1 METLLPRLPR
11 LSLAIMAPLCLT
23 LLYLCLVGAEF
34 FYEKSQKQEQ
44 VAESQLAQIRQ
55 QMFRMQHIVSEA
67 LAVQDVDRISQEVSL
82 AATDLD
88 LMVMVLVDP
97 ASNIRYANHLVWQ
110 GSRASQVIDGYDVLW
125 HQQTVTADKPWV
137 QVNPQRLSIQ
147 AYYPVSHKGIPRY
160 GDINLIYLEYDLSG
174 AYSRAVGQLQQRF
187 MQIWGGGAIFILLF
201 LLVFH
206 YVGVRPLRQLLR
218 LARRANV
225 DELGQPITL
234 ASSEVARLQDYLHA
248 TEQRLQRAL
257 KQLRDS
263 EQRWLFAVEGSQTG
277 IWDWQISTGELF
289 LSDRWKEMLGYGAM
303 EVKNEYSAWEGRLH
317 PEDREQVI
325 SRLQAYLNG
334 ETEVYESR
342 HRLMHRQGHY
352 IWVLDRG
359 MVVEW
364 QPDGRPARV
373 IGSQR
378 DVSEDV
384 RNQQAIAHQANHDAL
399 TNLAN
404 RRAVMDALY
413 EFQQSGG
420 TGLPRM
426 GALLLIDLDN
436 FKLINDALGH
446 HHGDRLLIQ
455 VAARLSGF
463 FNGNALVSRLG
474 GDEFAIMV
482 LDLAPDEAQA
492 SHQALQLGAE
502 LRQLLARSFQLSD
515 QQINVSASVGICL
528 FDNRHTHEP
537 SQLLRRADMAMYEA
551 KDSGRNGCAL
561 YDDALEDKATEN
573 LWLQNE
579 LRHAIEREQLS
590 LVFQPIYSRDGEL
603 VCCEALC
610 RWYHPERGPISP
622 AKFIPV
628 AEDCGLILNIGQWVL
643 LEVCRTIKA
652 MEAKGT
658 PMPAVAVNISARH
671 FNQSDFVERL
681 IALLKAQQ
689 VSPKQIELELT
700 EYALLSNLNVISERM
715 QHLRRA
721 GFSIAI
727 DDFGTG
733 YSSLSYLQSLPL
745 SRLKLDAAFVGRIG
759 TEAGD
764 AIVRAIVDM
773 SHSLNLQVVA
783 EGVET
788 EAQQN
793 YLTVLECDF
802 FQGYLLGKPMSASL
816 LVADELDTRTGASA

>member
-1 METLLPRLPR
+1 
-11 LSLAIMAPLCLT
+11 MAPLCLM
-23 LLYLCLVGAEF
+23 LLYLMLVVAEYW
-34 FYEKSQKQEQ
+34 YEKSETQQQ
-44 VAESQLAQIRQ
+44 VAQNQLAQVRN
-55 QMFRMQHIVSEA
+55 QMFRLQHIVSDA
-67 LAVQDVDRISQEVSL
+67 MAVQDVERISQEVSL

-88 LMVMVLVDP
+88 LMVLVLVDP

-110 GSRASQVIDGYDVLW
+110 GSRASQVIDGYDVLR

-137 QVNPQRLSIQ
+137 EINPQRLSIQ
-147 AYYPVSHKGIPRY
+147 AYYPLSHKGIPRY

-174 AYSRAVGQLQQRF
+174 AYGRAIGQLEQRF
-187 MQIWGGGAIFILLF
+187 MQIWGGGAVFIILF
-201 LLVFH
+201 LIVFH
-206 YVGVRPLRQLLR
+206 FVCVRPLRQLLG
-218 LARRANV
+218 LARRGEPEALARTV
-225 DELGQPITL
+225 DFASTEL
-234 ASSEVARLQDYLHA
+234 ARLQEYLYQN
-248 TEQRLQRAL
+248 ESRLQRSQ
-257 KQLRDS
+257 KQLRDA

-277 IWDWQISTGELF
+277 IWDWQLASDELF
-289 LSDRWKEMLGYGAM
+289 LSDRWKLMLGFAPGEIGTEYGA
-303 EVKNEYSAWEGRLH
+303 WERLLH
-317 PEDREQVI
+317 PDDKAQVLEK
-325 SRLQAYLNG
+325 LQSYLNG
-334 ETEVYESR
+334 KSDVYESR
-342 HRLMHRQGHY
+342 HRMRHRQGHY

-364 QPDGRPARV
+364 QPDGRPARL

-404 RRAVMDALY
+404 RRAVMDALF
-413 EFQQSGG
+413 EFQQASSAAMAR
-420 TGLPRM
+420 T

-463 FNGNALVSRLG
+463 FTDNALVARLG

-482 LDLAPDEAQA
+482 LDLAKDSATA
-492 SHQALQLGAE
+492 AHQAQQLGSE
-502 LRQLLARSFQLSD
+502 LRQLLARTFNLAD

-528 FDNRHTHEP
+528 FDNQHPLEA
-537 SQLLRRADMAMYEA
+537 SQLLKRADMAMYAA

-561 YDDALEDKATEN
+561 YTDELEGKATEN

-579 LRHAIEREQLS
+579 LRHAIERNQLS
-590 LVFQPIYSRDGEL
+590 LVFQPIYNQAGEL

-622 AKFIPV
+622 ARFIPA
-628 AEDCGLILNIGQWVL
+628 AEDCGLVVSIGHWVL
-643 LEVCRTIKA
+643 LEVCRTIKSMA
-652 MEAKGT
+652 ARGT

-681 IALLKAQQ
+681 IALLKAHD
-689 VSPKQIELELT
+689 VSPSQIELELT
-700 EYALLSNLNVISERM
+700 EYALLSNLSVISERM
-715 QHLRRA
+715 QRLRA
-721 GFSIAI
+721 LGFSIAI

-745 SRLKLDAAFVGRIG
+745 SRLKLDAAFVAKIG

-764 AIVRAIVDM
+764 AIVRAIVEM
-773 SHSLNLQVVA
+773 AHSLTLQVVA
-783 EGVET
+783 EGVESRSQHQHLQWLGC
-788 EAQQN
+788 EF
-793 YLTVLECDF
+793 Y
-802 FQGYLLGKPMSASL
+802 QGYLLGKPMSATL
-816 LVADELDTRTGASA
+816 LVSPDTDNPVDMPA